1 MSQNAERFLAC
12 FNAIERHLQKNFNNG
27 NHGPFRM
34 LLNTAANK
42 NAIYKRFLDDLYAIG
57 DLRNAIVHSD
67 RFDGR
72 PIAEPVDEIVEKVE
86 DIWNIIQHPDK
97 VNIFEK
103 KVLYCFVDD
112 YLSKALNIMLKHK
125 ITFIPIL
132 QNNLI
137 IDVLNGNHIT
147 YWLANQTTVSTTETT
162 IREVLLHAEYRGNF
176 ALISRKESVYEAIEI
191 FKKSYREEPKNR
203 YYDAIIITNHGR
215 KDEKMTGIIVLK
227 DIVTYL
233 ADKEI

>member
-1 MSQNAERFLAC
+1 
-12 FNAIERHLQKNFNNG
+12 
-27 NHGPFRM
+27 M

-86 DIWNIIQHPDK
+86 EIWNIIQHPDK

-132 QNNLI
+132 QNN
-137 IDVLNGNHIT
+137 
-147 YWLANQTTVSTTETT
+147 
-162 IREVLLHAEYRGNF
+162 
-176 ALISRKESVYEAIEI
+176 
-191 FKKSYREEPKNR
+191 
-203 YYDAIIITNHGR
+203 
-215 KDEKMTGIIVLK
+215 
-227 DIVTYL
+227 
-233 ADKEI
+233 

>member
-72 PIAEPVDEIVEKVE
+72 PIAEPELICLEKE
-86 DIWNIIQHPDK
+86 QK
-97 VNIFEK
+97 EK
-103 KVLYCFVDD
+103 
-112 YLSKALNIMLKHK
+112 
-125 ITFIPIL
+125 
-132 QNNLI
+132 Q
-137 IDVLNGNHIT
+137 
-147 YWLANQTTVSTTETT
+147 
-162 IREVLLHAEYRGNF
+162 
-176 ALISRKESVYEAIEI
+176 
-191 FKKSYREEPKNR
+191 
-203 YYDAIIITNHGR
+203 
-215 KDEKMTGIIVLK
+215 
-227 DIVTYL
+227 
-233 ADKEI
+233 